1 MDNYVI
7 SIKKGAKAPF
17 FIDEKAKYLLINQK
31 MINGLYWSN
40 TIISI
45 VNRGLDREENNLY
58 PIIYIINTI

>member
-1 MDNYVI
+1 
-7 SIKKGAKAPF
+7 
-17 FIDEKAKYLLINQK
+17 